1 MLDVA
6 RGAVDVVAD
15 RIVAVG
21 DAHTA
26 ALGAST
32 VDRLYGVV
40 AVRLSGSPIG
50 GRILRTLEE
59 RPADPAARW
68 DAAQAVAAEAEA
80 DAPFADALR
89 QLVGELPAA
98 AAAGSGLRPVVQPA
112 RGPKLSQAGIVVAV
126 AVAVV
131 VLVVGAA
138 LYLNVVAPYVG
149 LTEGARLD
157 RVAGQWYGQG
167 EASGGT
173 LTIGSDRAVV
183 LTYKRNSCAGEI
195 ESPARSH
202 YTIRFDCGS
211 GSDDKSTVWADLDS
225 SGDELTLREM
235 GESEIVVFVRV

>member
-6 RGAVDVVAD
+6 RTAVDVVAD

-21 DAHTA
+21 TAHTA
-26 ALGAST
+26 ALGEST

-50 GRILRTLEE
+50 GRILRTLEAG
-59 RPADPAARW
+59 PADPVARW
-68 DAAQAVAAEAEA
+68 DATQAVAAEAEA
-80 DAPFADALR
+80 DAGFADALR
-89 QLVGELPAA
+89 QLVGQLPIA
-98 AAAGSGLRPVVQPA
+98 AAAGDGIRPVDRPA
-112 RGPKLSQAGIVVAV
+112 RGSGLSQTGIVVGI

-157 RVAGQWYGQG
+157 RVAGQWHGQDS
-167 EASGGT
+167 AS
-173 LTIGSDRAVV
+173 RVV
-183 LTYKRNSCAGEI
+183 LTINSDGTAMLSNRSRSCVGEI
-195 ESPARSH
+195 DSPARFE

-211 GSDDKSTVWADLDS
+211 DSDDKATLWANLRS
-225 SGDELTLREM
+225 SGDELTIREA
-235 GESEIVVFVRV
+235 GKSDSVVFVRE